1 QLIPVSELLAPD
13 FSGED
18 VMAMTV
24 LHNRRAVHDNGFH
37 PRGMS
42 LDFLSVNDVRQL
54 LADQIVDLVGVEDRH
69 IRGHSFF
76 QQAAI
81 EAKSLCREAGELV
94 DRLLEVEEIFFAAPI
109 TKNFCRSAVPEETIQ
124 VRADVCSN
132 EARLGL
138 DHLPEKLRVRVG

>member
-1 QLIPVSELLAPD
+1 
-13 FSGED
+13 
-18 VMAMTV
+18 MAMTV

-94 DRLLEVEEIFFAAPI
+94 DRLLEVEEIFLAAPI
-109 TKNFCRSAVPEETIQ
+109 TKSEEHTSELQSLTNIVCRLLLEKKNIRIQ
-124 VRADVCSN
+124 KISKGVAATVKVLGTGGTGDV
-132 EARLGL
+132 
-138 DHLPEKLRVRVG
+138 